1 MENPW
6 AMVTGKRRNKTL
18 LPTKDELMT
27 SRSSRAL
34 TRRHFAALGAGAL
47 GALACAP
54 AALAAPARP
63 LPLDPTDGATDGA
76 DDPALKQKVSDDEK
90 IVEGEKVVIDAHH
103 VDLGPRL
110 IDGEWIFAARDDT
123 GETPTWR
130 MVEDIVFQVHD
141 QGILPVPEDEAYS
154 FIKADPGSEVYV
166 VPQTE
171 VSGVVWLG
179 WNTQDPAVVKA
190 CPRGVTL
197 RFTNVSGPGHFSL
210 FLQPGN
216 FAPPQQLADGD
227 TLEQTPADV
236 FVDINTHTH
245 ANWVFTKP
253 GVYLLAVEAMA
264 EGEDGTKYSAGGT
277 LRFAVGDATA
287 PDEAM
292 QATPAWANDGAPAA
306 GSASDGGSDAS
317 SAPGA
322 AKDDAKAKPSK
333 GAADDGASEKTSSNS
348 LPWIVGGGAAVV
360 AAAGGGAYALNKKKN
375 ERARAEAESEAA
387 GTGSSAANQPGEG
400 GRK

>member
-1 MENPW
+1 
-6 AMVTGKRRNKTL
+6 
-18 LPTKDELMT
+18 MT

-76 DDPALKQKVSDDEK
+76 DDPALKQKVSESEQ
-90 IVEGEKVVIDAHH
+90 IVKDEKVVIDAHH

-123 GETPTWR
+123 GESPKWR
-130 MVEDIVFQVHD
+130 MVEDVVFQVHD
-141 QGILPVPEDEAYS
+141 QGILPVPDDEAYS

-197 RFTNVSGPGHFSL
+197 RFTHVSGPGHFSL

-287 PDEAM
+287 PDEALE
-292 QATPAWANDGAPAA
+292 ASVPWDEGKGSAS
-306 GSASDGGSDAS
+306 GSASDGGGSDAS
-317 SAPGA
+317 SAPSDASKDGKSEPSKSA
-322 AKDDAKAKPSK
+322 DDA
-333 GAADDGASEKTSSNS
+333 GASEKTSSNS
-348 LPWIVGGGAAVV
+348 LPWIVGGGAVV
-360 AAAGGGAYALNKKKN
+360 AAAAGGGAYALSKKKSD
-375 ERARAEAESEAA
+375 RARAEAEAETA
-387 GTGSSAANQPGEG
+387 GAGSTRADEG
-400 GRK
+400 GAK

>member
-1 MENPW
+1 
-6 AMVTGKRRNKTL
+6 
-18 LPTKDELMT
+18 MT
-27 SRSSRAL
+27 SHFSRPLSRRS
-34 TRRHFAALGAGAL
+34 FAAIGAGAL
-47 GALACAP
+47 GAFVCAP
-54 AALAAPARP
+54 AFAAPARP

-123 GETPTWR
+123 GESPKWR
-130 MVEDIVFQVHD
+130 MVEDVVFQVHD
-141 QGILPVPEDEAYS
+141 QGILPVPDDEAYS

-253 GVYLLAVEAMA
+253 GVYLVAVEAIA

-287 PDEAM
+287 PDDALTVSVPWD
-292 QATPAWANDGAPAA
+292 QGK
-306 GSASDGGSDAS
+306 GSASGGASDGGGSDAS
-317 SAPGA
+317 SAPSA
-322 AKDDAKAKPSK
+322 APKDGKSEPSK
-333 GAADDGASEKTSSNS
+333 GADDAGASEKTSSNS
-348 LPWIVGGGAAVV
+348 LPWIVGGGAVV
-360 AAAGGGAYALNKKKN
+360 AAAAGGGAYALSKKKSD
-375 ERARAEAESEAA
+375 RARAEAEAETA
-387 GTGSSAANQPGEG
+387 GAGSTRADEG
-400 GRK
+400 GAK

>member
-1 MENPW
+1 
-6 AMVTGKRRNKTL
+6 
-18 LPTKDELMT
+18 MT

-76 DDPALKQKVSDDEK
+76 DDPALKQKVSESEQ
-90 IVEGEKVVIDAHH
+90 IVKDEKVVIDAHH

-123 GETPTWR
+123 GESPKWR
-130 MVEDIVFQVHD
+130 MVEDVVFQVHD
-141 QGILPVPEDEAYS
+141 QGILPVPDDEAYS
-154 FIKADPGSEVYV
+154 FIKAESGSEVYV

-253 GVYLLAVEAMA
+253 GVYLVAVEAIA

-287 PDEAM
+287 PDEAL
-292 QATPAWANDGAPAA
+292 AA
-306 GSASDGGSDAS
+306 SVPWDEGKGSASGGASDGGGSDAS
-317 SAPGA
+317 SAPSDA
-322 AKDDAKAKPSK
+322 SKDGKSEPSK
-333 GAADDGASEKTSSNS
+333 GADDAGASEKTSSNS
-348 LPWIVGGGAAVV
+348 LPWIVGGGAVV
-360 AAAGGGAYALNKKKN
+360 AAAAGGGAYALSKKKS
-375 ERARAEAESEAA
+375 ERARAEAEAEAA
-387 GTGSSAANQPGEG
+387 GAGSTRADEG
-400 GRK
+400 GAK

>member
-1 MENPW
+1 
-6 AMVTGKRRNKTL
+6 
-18 LPTKDELMT
+18 MT
-27 SRSSRAL
+27 SHFSSPLSRRS
-34 TRRHFAALGAGAL
+34 FAAIGAGAL
-47 GALACAP
+47 GAFVFAP
-54 AALAAPARP
+54 ALAAPSRP
-63 LPLDPTDGATDGA
+63 LPLDPTDGATDGS
-76 DDPALKQKVSDDEK
+76 DDPALKQKVSESEQ
-90 IVEGEKVVIDAHH
+90 IVKDEKVVIDAHH

-123 GETPTWR
+123 GTEPTWR

-141 QGILPVPEDEAYS
+141 QGILPVPDDEAYS

-253 GVYLLAVEAMA
+253 GVYLVAVEAIA
-264 EGEDGTKYSAGGT
+264 EGEDGTTYSAGGT

-287 PDEAM
+287 PDEALT
-292 QATPAWANDGAPAA
+292 ASVPWDEGK
-306 GSASDGGSDAS
+306 GSASGGASDGGGSDAS
-317 SAPGA
+317 SAPSDAPKDG
-322 AKDDAKAKPSK
+322 KSEPSKDTDDAR
-333 GAADDGASEKTSSNS
+333 ASEKTSSNS
-348 LPWIVGGGAAVV
+348 LPWIVGGGAVV
-360 AAAGGGAYALNKKKN
+360 AAAAGGGAYAMTKKKN
-375 ERARAEAESEAA
+375 ERARAEVEAETA
-387 GTGSSAANQPGEG
+387 GARSSQADRADKGGE
-400 GRK
+400 K

>member
-1 MENPW
+1 
-6 AMVTGKRRNKTL
+6 
-18 LPTKDELMT
+18 MT
-27 SRSSRAL
+27 SHFSRPLSRRS
-34 TRRHFAALGAGAL
+34 FAAIGAGAL
-47 GALACAP
+47 GAFVCAP
-54 AALAAPARP
+54 AFAAPVRP

-76 DDPALKQKVSDDEK
+76 EDPALKQKVSDDEK
-90 IVEGEKVVIDAHH
+90 IVEGEKIVIDAHH

-130 MVEDIVFQVHD
+130 MLEDIVFQVHD
-141 QGILPVPEDEAYS
+141 QGILPVPDDEAYS

-253 GVYLLAVEAMA
+253 GVYLVAVEAVA

-287 PDEAM
+287 PDEALE
-292 QATPAWANDGAPAA
+292 ASAPWEEGKGAAS
-306 GSASDGGSDAS
+306 GSASDGGGSDAS
-317 SAPGA
+317 SAPSDA
-322 AKDDAKAKPSK
+322 PKDGKSEPSK
-333 GAADDGASEKTSSNS
+333 GADDAGASEKTSSNS
-348 LPWIVGGGAAVV
+348 LPWIVGGGAVV
-360 AAAGGGAYALNKKKN
+360 AAAAGGGAYALSKKKSD
-375 ERARAEAESEAA
+375 RARAEAEAETA
-387 GTGSSAANQPGEG
+387 GAGSTRADEG
-400 GRK
+400 GAK